1 MANTRILIVED
12 DLFWGDLL
20 AAALKRRGYEVAWFV
35 RAELV
40 GADGVKLMDPD
51 GKTATL
57 KADEHDIALIDGRLS
72 FSNIYGWELTPR
84 IVAAG
89 LPVIAIS
96 GADGYNEQMLEA
108 GARQKLPK
116 YDLFKALG
124 KDDFVLAR

>member
-1 MANTRILIVED
+1 MANTRVVLIED
-12 DLFWGDLL
+12 DLFWGDIL
-20 AAALKRRGYEVAWFV
+20 AGALTRRGYEVAWFV

-51 GKTATL
+51 GKTAML
-57 KADEHDIALIDGRLS
+57 NADEHDIALVDGRLS
-72 FSNIYGWELTPR
+72 FSNLYGWHLTPR

-108 GARQKLPK
+108 GARQKFAK
-116 YDLFKALG
+116 HDLFMALAR
-124 KDDFVLAR
+124 KDFVLSR

>member
-1 MANTRILIVED
+1 MANIRVLIIED

-20 AAALKRRGYEVAWFV
+20 SGAFKRHGYEVAWFV

-57 KADEHDIALIDGRLS
+57 KADEHDVALIDGRLS
-72 FSNIYGWELTPR
+72 FSNLYGWHLTPR
-84 IVAAG
+84 VVAAG

-96 GADGYNEQMLEA
+96 GADGFNEQMLEA
-108 GARQKLPK
+108 GARQKFAK
-116 YDLFKALG
+116 HDLFMALAT
-124 KDDFVLAR
+124 KDFVLSL